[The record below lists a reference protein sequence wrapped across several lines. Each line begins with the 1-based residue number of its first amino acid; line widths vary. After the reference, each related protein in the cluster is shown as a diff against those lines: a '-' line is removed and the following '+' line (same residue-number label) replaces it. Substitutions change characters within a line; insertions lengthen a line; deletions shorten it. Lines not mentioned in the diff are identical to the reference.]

1 MDYILKRS
9 KRRSVQI
16 QIDYD
21 GALIVKAPLKYPS
34 LKINAFLDE
43 KRSWIQKHQNETLEN
58 SLLKDD
64 KIHILGKEY
73 HITYEKILRNFI
85 TISDNK
91 VVIETNGKKNP
102 TALLDKKFREDAT
115 HFLSKRF
122 TNLLENVKSFD
133 LYTEHPV
140 HVKKFKRNWGCC
152 SFSGSITLNYKLY
165 HAPEHIID
173 SVIYHELCHLKFFNH
188 SKEFY
193 ELLQDIDPN
202 YKENS
207 QALKQY
213 AAYLTQ

>member
-1 MDYILKRS
+1 M
-9 KRRSVQI
+9 
-16 QIDYD
+16 
-21 GALIVKAPLKYPS
+21 
-34 LKINAFLDE
+34 
-43 KRSWIQKHQNETLEN
+43 
-58 SLLKDD
+58 
-64 KIHILGKEY
+64 
-73 HITYEKILRNFI
+73 
-85 TISDNK
+85 
-91 VVIETNGKKNP
+91 
-102 TALLDKKFREDAT
+102 
-115 HFLSKRF
+115 
-122 TNLLENVKSFD
+122 
-133 LYTEHPV
+133 
-140 HVKKFKRNWGCC
+140 HVKKFKRKWGCC